1 MSNVL
6 TTRSAD
12 RFSLGLQSG
21 WQRGALALAAALS
34 LVAVGCSDTDGT
46 NKDGTGT
53 DKPEQICSNGFC
65 VEANIRISAE
75 PSPVTFADQLPGTT
89 QKQTVTIRH
98 VGTNGTLR
106 VSAAT
111 FADMADQFSVVN
123 FQPIALE
130 AGKTAQLE
138 VEYKP
143 TVGGAKTVDLDLT
156 TNSTIP
162 SDKKFEVKVQVVA
175 TGADLLI
182 QPNPI
187 DFGNVPAKTVPK
199 KIVSLTNNGTTA
211 LELSNVSLQPSGS
224 PDFTISQEADLTAP
238 IGLGA
243 KVEVELTYN
252 PTGGDADES
261 VLLIEAKD
269 GRKFQAKV
277 KGNEIAPRIQFLPP
291 KLTFGE
297 IELNK
302 EYTKPLRV
310 CNVGLADLQVDSLT
324 PFLPQAGFVITV
336 EGEFPKVIAPP
347 TTTGGCETGYTV
359 TVKIKAELP
368 LPKGSTA
375 GALQAASNDPA
386 APTAVVKIDAET
398 NAPKLKVTPEDF
410 IDFAFIGQGVT
421 IKRTVELFN
430 EGSSDIIVSKLSI
443 VDDSL
448 GEFKIV
454 TGNFNPTTVPPTD
467 GILGP
472 GKYASFEVQVTA
484 KGPVNQQAKA
494 KLIISSND
502 LEKPEWEL
510 PMVGER
516 KQGAECKIT
525 LLPPTVNFGL
535 LPYGTQKILTLGM
548 KNTGSGVCEFQS
560 VKVTDCPS
568 GGIPPLVTPPT
579 CNTSGSVK
587 FQAYAPSA
595 NLFKLQPGDTGKV
608 QMAFTAPED
617 LGLFGEPNSVTPF
630 YGLVVTEFKDQ
641 ATGVAANY
649 PNVKIYDPTQ
659 VKAAKPNL
667 EAKVG
672 KAQVTVLPG
681 NLDFTITTVGCKTPP
696 LEVGVYNT
704 GTTEVFVNKLELQGC
719 GVEVQPDS
727 WPGIP
732 KTGLPVSQA
741 KPSIF
746 KVKYAPQ
753 NAGKDQCQL
762 AIWTSLSGVCTSAAG
777 AQSGTPCNVNG
788 ECSNGDFC
796 AGQLFTVPIK
806 GEGTFDTDFTDE
818 FVQGIGKK
826 VDVLFVV
833 DDSGSMGEEQSNL
846 SKNFAKFVQTADIWN
861 NDYHIGVVS
870 TDMDDG
876 AKSGKLQ
883 SSGATR
889 IVTPAT
895 PGGTST
901 LQALANLGT
910 NGSGTEQGLA
920 AAEAAVT
927 APLTTDLGKACNS
940 DSDCSNPAKCIPDAD
955 DPAKKGCGGTNR
967 TFLRKNAGLEVVI
980 LSDEEDG
987 SAADINYY
995 TNFFYSVKGLANK
1008 NLFHLHAIVGP
1019 KPNGCQSSGGDAVS
1033 GDRYIAVANN
1043 TGGIVASICDQN
1055 FATALQNI
1063 GTVAFG
1069 LAQQFFLTRT
1079 PEPDTIEVKVNGT
1092 ICPAGAPNWEFDA
1105 ASNSVTF
1112 LQGSACMPE
1121 EGDKVSIYYK
1131 MLCYP

>member
-1 MSNVL
+1 ML
-6 TTRSAD
+6 FRLPD
-12 RFSLGLQSG
+12 RAARTPL
-21 WQRGALALAAALS
+21 RRVTLALLTAFALLPAA
-34 LVAVGCSDTDGT
+34 CSDTDNNGGDSAG
-46 NKDGTGT
+46 NG
-53 DKPEQICSNGFC
+53 DKPEQVCSNGFC
-65 VEANIRISAE
+65 VEANIQIE
-75 PSPVTFADQLPGTT
+75 VTPSKVTFGDQAPGTT
-89 QKQTVTIRH
+89 QRATISVRH
-98 VGTNGTLR
+98 VGTNGVLKVTAAR
-106 VSAAT
+106 FSA
-111 FADMADQFSVVN
+111 MEDQFKVID
-123 FQPIALE
+123 FQPLSLDVL
-130 AGKTAQLE
+130 KTGFFD
-138 VEYKP
+138 VEYTP
-143 TVGGAKTVDLDLT
+143 TVGGGKTLQLILT
-156 TNSTIP
+156 TNDTTVQDKLAIDKQFEIP
-162 SDKKFEVKVQVVA
+162 VEVVEN
-175 TGADLLI
+175 GADLLI
-182 QPNPI
+182 QPSPI
-187 DFGNVPAKTVPK
+187 KFGDLATKSVTPK
-199 KIVSLTNNGTTA
+199 KVTLTNNGTTPLDLDA
-211 LELSNVSLQPSGS
+211 VSLQTSGS
-224 PDFTISQEADLTAP
+224 ADFAITKAPDISEPIP
-238 IGLGA
+238 IGETL
-243 KVEVELTYN
+243 EMEITYS

-261 VLLIEAKD
+261 TLLVEAAD

-277 KGNEIAPRIQFLPP
+277 TGNEIAPRIQFLPP
-291 KLTFGE
+291 KLDYGE
-297 IELNK
+297 VELST
-302 EYTKPLRV
+302 ELPKPLRV
-310 CNVGLADLQVDSLT
+310 CNVGLAELVVDKVEAVQLQPGLTLQVEGQFPLT
-324 PFLPQAGFVITV
+324 
-336 EGEFPKVIAPP
+336 IAPP
-347 TTTGGCETGYTV
+347 STAGGCDTGV
-359 TVKIKAELP
+359 VVQAKLKADAP

-375 GALQAASNDPA
+375 GILAFSSNDPA
-386 APTAVVKIDAET
+386 APIANVIVDAVT
-398 NAPKLKVTPEDF
+398 NAPKLRVTPEDYV
-410 IDFAFIGQGVT
+410 DFAFIGQGVT

-430 EGSSDIIVSKLSI
+430 EGSSDIVVSTLTIS
-443 VDDSL
+443 DDQY
-448 GEFKIV
+448 GEYKIV
-454 TGNFNPTTVPPTD
+454 PGSFDPTKASPAA
-467 GILGP
+467 GLLGP

-494 KLIISSND
+494 KLTISSND

-510 PMVGER
+510 PLIGDR
-516 KQGAECKIT
+516 KQGASCAIT
-525 LLPPTVNFGL
+525 LVPPTVNFGL
-535 LPYGTQKILTLGM
+535 LPYGTQKILTLGI

-568 GGIPPLVTPPT
+568 GGLPPLVTPPT
-579 CNTSGSVK
+579 CNTSGSTK

-595 NLFKLQPGDTGKV
+595 NLFSLQPGDTGKV

-617 LGLFGEPNSVTPF
+617 LGLFGEPNQVTPF
-630 YGLVVTEFKDQ
+630 YGLVVTEFKDKSSG
-641 ATGVAANY
+641 AVANY

-681 NLDFTITTVGCKTPP
+681 NLDFAVTTVGCKTPP

-719 GVEVQPDS
+719 GVEVQPDG

-741 KPSIF
+741 NPTKF

-762 AIWTSLSGVCTSAAG
+762 AIWTSLSGVCTTSAG
-777 AQSGTPCNVNG
+777 AQTGTNCSVNG
-788 ECSNGDFC
+788 ECGAGEFC

-818 FVQGIGKK
+818 FIQGVGKK

-846 SKNFAKFVQTADIWN
+846 SKNFSTFVQTADIWK
-861 NDYHIGVVS
+861 NDYHIGVVT

-876 AKSGKLQ
+876 SKMGKLQ
-883 SSGATR
+883 VASGTR
-889 IVTPAT
+889 IVTPKT
-895 PGGTST
+895 PGGSAV
-901 LQALANLGT
+901 LQNLANQGT

-920 AAEAAVT
+920 AAEAAIT
-927 APLTTDLGKACNS
+927 APLTTDLSKPCNS
-940 DSDCSNPAKCIPDAD
+940 DADCSAPAKCFPDAD
-955 DPAKKGCGGTNR
+955 DPAVKGCGGTNR

-1019 KPNGCQSSGGDAVS
+1019 KPNGCQSSAGDAVS
-1033 GDRYIAVANN
+1033 GDRYLAVAAN
-1043 TGGIVASICDQN
+1043 TGGVVASICDQN
-1055 FATALQNI
+1055 FASALQNI

-1079 PEPDTIEVKVNGT
+1079 PEPNTIEVKVNGVV
-1092 ICPAGAPNWEFDA
+1092 CAADAKNWEYDE

-1112 LQGSACMPE
+1112 VQNSSCMPQ